1 MSIKGTINPQQG
13 VVGKVKV
20 LPANKTTIAAPNFTP
35 KVNVAITDIYG
46 ANVVSRQDGDV
57 LLYNAITGDFEA
69 KALQEAQVNIENIN
83 GGRF

>member
-35 KVNVAITDIYG
+35 KVNVAISDISG
-46 ANVVSRQDGDV
+46 ANVVSRQDGDT
-57 LLYNAITGDFEA
+57 LIYNSITGEYETSPIRD
-69 KALQEAQVNIENIN
+69 VNVSSIN

>member
-1 MSIKGTINPQQG
+1 MSGIGRVTVKGI
-13 VVGKVKV
+13 
-20 LPANKTTIAAPNFTP
+20 NKTTIAAPNFTP

-57 LLYNAITGDFEA
+57 LLYNAITGDFESSP
-69 KALQEAQVNIENIN
+69 LQEAQVNLTNIN

>member
-57 LLYNAITGDFEA
+57 LLYNAITGDFESSP
-69 KALQEAQVNIENIN
+69 LQEAQVNLANIN